1 MSDPVLKPWSQVE
14 EDINGN
20 DLDVTASEPAATQ
33 DRAPDPSRGA
43 GSFDVQPDRHGVP
56 SRPRIRTHWALM
68 PLGLATG
75 TLLWGILRSDAG
87 GVTPTMGWVC
97 LALIGTSGI
106 VLTLAIKSRRNAI
119 SRILRAVELHTEP
132 VSIASVASQFDPE
145 LAPVWKAV
153 ESYTTHIDQRVSD
166 MIDTDQKLNLELTL
180 AESRKNQAV
189 DIVEALANPIFATD
203 SHGRLIMTNPA
214 ADELFGISRGQCLR
228 KPIKEVITDEGLLN
242 QIQQTRQA
250 DTRAAERRA
259 EHSIGNRLYSSTLVP
274 LIPHEN
280 SANEEKA
287 DHGVVIHLRDI
298 TREREAS
305 KNKSDFV
312 SHVAHELRTP
322 LSSICAYVEMLV
334 DGEANDEKTRREY
347 YEIIQTSTDRL
358 RRLIDNMLNI
368 SRIEAGTVRIHK
380 EPMALSPVVKEAVDV
395 MRPSAE
401 EKNITLTEHLT
412 PVVFRVNADRDLIY
426 QSVLN
431 LLSNAVKYTPSGGR
445 VTVRITP
452 REEEHKMLIEVSD
465 TGAGIP
471 KEDIPKMF
479 GKFFRVEA
487 NKKIAKGTGLGLNLV
502 KKIVET
508 VHEGE
513 IGLKSEVGQGSTF
526 RIVLPLMA

>member
-1 MSDPVLKPWSQVE
+1 MSDPVLKPWSQVDDDI
-14 EDINGN
+14 EDS
-20 DLDVTASEPAATQ
+20 DLVMASPESTAAQGHTPEKSRAT
-33 DRAPDPSRGA
+33 
-43 GSFDVQPDRHGVP
+43 GSFDVRPDRDGTP
-56 SRPRIRTHWALM
+56 ARPRIHTQWALA
-68 PLGLATG
+68 PLGLAAG
-75 TLLWGILRSDAG
+75 TLLWGLFRPDAG
-87 GVTPTMGWVC
+87 GVPQSMGLVC
-97 LALIGTSGI
+97 LALIGISGI
-106 VLTLAIKSRRNAI
+106 VLALAVQSRRNSI
-119 SRILRAVELHTEP
+119 RRILRAVEHPTEP
-132 VSIASVASQFDPE
+132 ISIASVASQFDPE

-153 ESYTTHIDQRVSD
+153 EGYTAHIDQRVAE
-166 MIDTDQKLNLELTL
+166 MIETDQKLNLDLTL

-189 DIVEALANPIFATD
+189 DIIQALANPIFATD
-203 SHGRLIMTNPA
+203 SHGRLIMTNAA
-214 ADELFGISRGQCLR
+214 ADELFGISLEECLR
-228 KPIKEVITDEGLLN
+228 KPIEEVITDEGLLN
-242 QIQQTRQA
+242 HIRHTRQA

-259 EHSIGNRLYSSTLVP
+259 EHSIGNRLYNSTLVP
-274 LIPHEN
+274 LIPHGD
-280 SANEEKA
+280 STNEDKV

-334 DGEANDEKTRREY
+334 DGEANDEKTQREY
-347 YEIIQTSTDRL
+347 YDIIQTSADRL

-368 SRIEAGTVRIHK
+368 SRIEAGTVRINK

-412 PVVFRVNADRDLIY
+412 PVVFRALADRDLIY

-431 LLSNAVKYTPSGGR
+431 LISNAVKYTPAGGR
-445 VTVRITP
+445 VTVRMTP
-452 REEEHKMLIEVSD
+452 REEEHKMIIEVSD
-465 TGAGIP
+465 TGVGIP

-508 VHEGE
+508 VHDGE

-526 RIVLPLMA
+526 QIVLPLMA